1 MREAIEKRVSRR
13 NFTGEQLGASQVETI
28 QKMVAAANEKSGLSI
43 EFVEDGSIAFS
54 NVRTTY
60 GIFSKVQAMLLMKG
74 KADMADFR
82 EKIGYYGESL
92 LLDIVDMGLGT
103 CWVGGTFD
111 RDAFAHAEGEA
122 IPDVILI
129 GNIGK
134 PGLKDR
140 LMMQVNHRNRKPTEV
155 RITSDEPMP
164 DWIKSGMEAVIAAPS
179 AMNKQKP
186 LFAYSEGI
194 LTATVPNDYRA
205 DLTDLGIAKLHFEI
219 GANNGG
225 HFEFGNGK
233 PYLM

>member
-1 MREAIEKRVSRR
+1 MREAVEKRVSRR
-13 NFTGEQLGASQVETI
+13 NFTGEPLSANQIKTI
-28 QKMVAAANEKSGLSI
+28 KKMVTAANEKSGLSI
-43 EFVEDGSIAFS
+43 EFIEDGSIAFS

-60 GIFSKVQAMLLMKG
+60 GMFSNVQAMLLMKG
-74 KADMADFR
+74 KEDMADFR

-140 LMMQVNHRNRKPTEV
+140 LMIHVTHRNRKPMEA
-155 RITSDEPMP
+155 RITYDEPLP

-179 AMNKQKP
+179 AINKQKP
-186 LFAYSEGI
+186 HFAYSEGI
-194 LTATVPNDYRA
+194 LTAAVPNNYIA
-205 DLTDLGIAKLHFEI
+205 DLTDLGIAKFHFEI

-233 PYLM
+233 QYLL

>member
-60 GIFSKVQAMLLMKG
+60 GIFSKVQ
-74 KADMADFR
+74 
-82 EKIGYYGESL
+82 
-92 LLDIVDMGLGT
+92 
-103 CWVGGTFD
+103 
-111 RDAFAHAEGEA
+111 
-122 IPDVILI
+122 
-129 GNIGK
+129 
-134 PGLKDR
+134 
-140 LMMQVNHRNRKPTEV
+140 
-155 RITSDEPMP
+155 PMP

-186 LFAYSEGI
+186 HFAYSEGI

>member
-13 NFTGEQLGASQVETI
+13 NFTGEPLSASQIEAI
-28 QKMVAAANEKSGLSI
+28 QRLTAAANERSGLTI
-43 EFVEDGSIAFS
+43 EFVEDGGIAFS

-60 GIFSKVQAMLLMKG
+60 GIFSKVRAMLLMKG
-74 KADMADFR
+74 KEDMADFR

-111 RDAFAHAEGEA
+111 RDAFVHAEGEA

-140 LMMQVNHRNRKPTEV
+140 LMMQVNHRNRTPLEA
-155 RITSDEPMP
+155 RITSDEPLP

-186 LFAYSEGI
+186 RFEYSKGI

-219 GANNGG
+219 GADNGG

-233 PYLM
+233 RYLV